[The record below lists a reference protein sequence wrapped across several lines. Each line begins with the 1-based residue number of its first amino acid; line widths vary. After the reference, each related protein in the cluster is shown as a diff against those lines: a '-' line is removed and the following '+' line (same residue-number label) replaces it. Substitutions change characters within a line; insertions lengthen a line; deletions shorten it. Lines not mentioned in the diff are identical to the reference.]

1 MKSFSFRVALFW
13 KKTEENWLVSQHSG
27 ECWFGCVS
35 IYLLFYTYILYKYAL
50 VLWCVLCTNVSPY
63 FLCSTDVN
71 AGNTMRGSDMRVR
84 VSVFVYVRSVKIRH
98 SCNFPVVSWAINQA
112 DAWLRQEDGFCVVFI
127 LFCLSCRSLA
137 SPHLTHSLTQP
148 LSGFSF
154 FASLAITSSISKF
167 IECKM
172 LKTQCNIKSETK
184 LRNEKDF
191 PSILLLWH
199 RGSFQLE
206 LSLGTALSPVLTAA
220 AAAQQSKMGKTR

>member
-1 MKSFSFRVALFW
+1 MASARRWILC
-13 KKTEENWLVSQHSG
+13 G
-27 ECWFGCVS
+27 
-35 IYLLFYTYILYKYAL
+35 IYF
-50 VLWCVLCTNVSPY
+50 VLP
-63 FLCSTDVN
+63 FL
-71 AGNTMRGSDMRVR
+71 
-84 VSVFVYVRSVKIRH
+84 
-98 SCNFPVVSWAINQA
+98 P
-112 DAWLRQEDGFCVVFI
+112 
-127 LFCLSCRSLA
+127 LSRFA
-137 SPHLTHSLTQP
+137 SSHSLTQP

>member
-13 KKTEENWLVSQHSG
+13 KTTEENWLVSQHSG

-35 IYLLFYTYILYKYAL
+35 TYLLFYTYILYKYAL

-98 SCNFPVVSWAINQA
+98 SCNFPVVSRAINQA

-154 FASLAITSSISKF
+154 FCFSRHNLLHL
-167 IECKM
+167 EVYRM
-172 LKTQCNIKSETK
+172 QDVETQCNIKSETK

-206 LSLGTALSPVLTAA
+206 LSLGTALSHLHRCCCRT
-220 AAAQQSKMGKTR
+220 TI